1 MPMNDKQFVDFM
13 KKQGDFST
21 QLQTYTLFDNFE
33 NEEEKNYYHSQFFYI
48 RETAQFLTAS
58 NTYQYYERHQ
68 ETLHYC
74 YDKLTEEIKQ
84 IPYIDHNS
92 FQQFMLNKF
101 INSGNI
107 SLIKKTLNN
116 IDKNAFTLIHSME
129 NPLLSLLHNKMTV
142 PVLKEVFNCE
152 WIDIIN
158 QLPETPND
166 SLVNNF
172 IENFNAGAA
181 ILDSRRPDRR
191 KQESL
196 NLKQDGP
203 LYKSQFLLN
212 LYFNALGLMGFDC
225 QKDDEATQEKVDI
238 IKFFNDMGLTLSKK
252 QSDELLACA
261 IGTKCFS
268 KTNGN
273 LAKTAVQIFSDFD
286 FYGESGLPVYKS
298 MEDCFITF
306 KDDETPKYNPLA
318 DLIFNQN
325 SHILHDMQ
333 KNENCDIIN
342 LWLVSRVNFVK
353 HIVAENRDTTNF
365 GYIELLF
372 AQTDNLIKMYD
383 HLADK
388 HNFKIMDIEYSRNKI
403 RETLHLKFDLH
414 EKLTPESQRKYIA
427 RIMDAENTLNNWHND
442 SPVLLTQKKISRL

>member
-1 MPMNDKQFVDFM
+1 MNNNKFVDFM
-13 KKQGDFST
+13 KQQSDFLT
-21 QLQTYTLFDNFE
+21 QINVYTLFNTFE

-116 IDKNAFTLIHSME
+116 IDKNVFALVRSME
-129 NPLLSLLHNKMTV
+129 NPLLSLLHNKMTA
-142 PVLKEVFNCE
+142 PVLKEVFNSE

-172 IENFNAGAA
+172 IEDFNAGAA

-191 KQESL
+191 KQEAL

-212 LYFNALGLMGFDC
+212 LYFNALGLLSFDC
-225 QKDDEATQEKVDI
+225 QKDVEAMQERVDI
-238 IKFFNDMGLTLSKK
+238 INFFNNMGLTLSKK

-268 KTNGN
+268 KTNGQ
-273 LAKTAVQIFSDFD
+273 LEKTAIQIFNDFD
-286 FYGESGLPVYKS
+286 FYGESGLPIYKS
-298 MEDCFITF
+298 MADCFITF
-306 KDDETPKYNPLA
+306 KDDEKPEYNPLA

-333 KNENCDIIN
+333 NNENCDIIN

-353 HIVAENRDTTNF
+353 RIVAENRDTTNP

-372 AQTDNLIKMYD
+372 AQTDNLIKMHD
-383 HLADK
+383 HLANK
-388 HNFKIMDIEYSRNKI
+388 HNLKIMDIEYSRNKI

-414 EKLTPESQRKYIA
+414 ENLTSESQRKYIT
-427 RIMDAENTLNNWHND
+427 RIMDAENTLNNWHNA
-442 SPVLLTQKKISRL
+442 SPVSLAQKNISRL